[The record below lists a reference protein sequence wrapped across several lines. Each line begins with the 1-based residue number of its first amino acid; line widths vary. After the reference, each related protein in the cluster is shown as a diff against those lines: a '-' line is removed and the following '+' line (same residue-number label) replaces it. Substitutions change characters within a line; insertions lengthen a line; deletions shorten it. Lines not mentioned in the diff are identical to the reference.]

1 MSCSYSAKHMFN
13 RTEQEQRSTPCWT
26 RVNSKCTRTRLL
38 QAIALSGT
46 FPLLGVPGLMLSGY
60 LVDHYDR
67 KRNGEIV
74 AVNCG
79 VLLVLAM
86 ILWWIKQFM
95 ASPPLCAIVRG
106 VTGNLWMQSIHT

>member
-1 MSCSYSAKHMFN
+1 MVGTVREIFLCYLSEMLRASGASS
-13 RTEQEQRSTPCWT
+13 ST
-26 RVNSKCTRTRLL
+26 
-38 QAIALSGT
+38 AIALSGT

-79 VLLVLAM
+79 NKKISTVVVCG
-86 ILWWIKQFM
+86 
-95 ASPPLCAIVRG
+95 SPSV
-106 VTGNLWMQSIHT
+106 VV

>member
-1 MSCSYSAKHMFN
+1 MVGTVREIFLCYLSEMLRASGASS
-13 RTEQEQRSTPCWT
+13 ST
-26 RVNSKCTRTRLL
+26 
-38 QAIALSGT
+38 AIALSGT